1 MIGGCI
7 MSYDEFTPEYIF
19 VDGIITRIDEINNYV
34 KILGIVA
41 LQDEES
47 YYLQDFVNLIE
58 SKQDE
63 LSMFIE
69 EGFSKKLVRVLK
81 QK

>member
-19 VDGIITRIDEINNYV
+19 VDGIISRIDEINNYV
-34 KILGIVA
+34 KILDIVA

-58 SKQDE
+58 SKQNE

-81 QK
+81 PK

>member
-1 MIGGCI
+1 MPEK
-7 MSYDEFTPEYIF
+7 EFTPEYIF

-58 SKQDE
+58 SKQNE

>member
-19 VDGIITRIDEINNYV
+19 VDGIVTRIDEINNYV

-58 SKQDE
+58 SKQNE

-81 QK
+81 PK

>member
-1 MIGGCI
+1 
-7 MSYDEFTPEYIF
+7 MSYDEFTPEFIF
-19 VDGIITRIDEINNYV
+19 VDGIVTRIDEINNYV

-58 SKQDE
+58 TKQNE
-63 LSMFIE
+63 LSAFIE